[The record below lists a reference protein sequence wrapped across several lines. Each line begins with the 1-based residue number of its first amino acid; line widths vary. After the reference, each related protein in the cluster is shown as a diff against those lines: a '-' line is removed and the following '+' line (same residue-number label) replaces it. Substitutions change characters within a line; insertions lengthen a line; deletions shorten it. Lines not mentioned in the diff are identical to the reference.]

1 MNPDIVDRNQAFG
14 STGFV
19 RVECERNPGKLPGFL
34 AGINEQTSSEENVWI
49 KINQF
54 RPEQIDGK
62 AHRLLQSRLA

>member
-34 AGINEQTSSEENVWI
+34 AGINEQTSSEEYVLI

-54 RPEQIDGK
+54 RPEQNDGK